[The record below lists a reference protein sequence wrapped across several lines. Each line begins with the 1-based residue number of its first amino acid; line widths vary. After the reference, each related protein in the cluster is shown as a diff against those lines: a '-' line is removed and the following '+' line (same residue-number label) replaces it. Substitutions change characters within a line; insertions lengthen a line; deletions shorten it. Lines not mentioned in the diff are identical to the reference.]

1 MTITIAK
8 NNSVKATDN
17 CHNKLNP
24 LNSTTMNRQ
33 EFKAIS
39 RIARKMHWH
48 NKPVI
53 EVCEIINQMVRNQQ
67 ALELDCT
74 GECDD
79 YEETLLSI
87 ATWNNDYHSL
97 IGYEHS
103 LFLETMGITEEDY
116 KAMQEYYD
124 TVALQHGIEDA
135 EYERECEEYEQALYE
150 EYSWYIHARQ
160 MGWE

>member
-1 MTITIAK
+1 
-8 NNSVKATDN
+8 
-17 CHNKLNP
+17 
-24 LNSTTMNRQ
+24 MNRQ
-33 EFKAIS
+33 ELKAINM
-39 RIARKMHWH
+39 IARKMNWQ
-48 NKPVI
+48 NKPVM
-53 EVCEIINQMVRNQQ
+53 ECMKTINKMVRNQQ
-67 ALELDCT
+67 ALELDCI

-87 ATWNNDYHSL
+87 ATWNADKIGSTIYINDYHSL

-124 TVALQHGIEDA
+124 TVDFQHAINDA
-135 EYERECEEYEQALYE
+135 EYEKECEEYEQALYE

>member
-1 MTITIAK
+1 M
-8 NNSVKATDN
+8 
-17 CHNKLNP
+17 NK
-24 LNSTTMNRQ
+24 Q

-39 RIARKMHWH
+39 MIAKKMNWQ

-53 EVCEIINQMVRNQQ
+53 ECMKTINQMVRNQQ
-67 ALELDCT
+67 ALELGCT

-87 ATWNNDYHSL
+87 ATWNADKIGSTIYINDYHSL
-97 IGYEHS
+97 VDYEHT

-124 TVALQHGIEDA
+124 TKALQHGIEDA
-135 EYERECEEYEQALYE
+135 EYERKCEEYEQALYE
-150 EYSWYIHARQ
+150 EYAWYIHARQ

>member
-1 MTITIAK
+1 M
-8 NNSVKATDN
+8 
-17 CHNKLNP
+17 NK
-24 LNSTTMNRQ
+24 Q

-39 RIARKMHWH
+39 MIARKMNWH

-53 EVCEIINQMVRNQQ
+53 EVCETINQMVRNQQ
-67 ALELDCT
+67 ALELDCI

-87 ATWNNDYHSL
+87 ATWNADTL
-97 IGYEHS
+97 IGYEHT

-124 TVALQHGIEDA
+124 TVSFQHAIDDA
-135 EYERECEEYEQALYE
+135 EYEKECEEYEQALYE
-150 EYSWYIHARQ
+150 EYAWYTHARQ